1 MSNVIDSRVVEM
13 RFDNQQFE
21 KGVQQS
27 MGTLDKLK
35 QSLNFSD
42 VNVADKINLSEI
54 GTALSSVGEKFTAFE
69 AIALGALTRIGSQAI
84 ELGEKIVKS
93 LSIDQLAAG
102 WDKYEQKTTSVQTIM
117 AATASQ
123 FTDTGEQ
130 MDYVNQQLEKLN
142 WFTDETSYNFVD
154 MVGNI
159 GKFTS
164 NGIKLD
170 AAVTSMQ
177 GIANWAAIS
186 GQNATTASR
195 AMYNLA
201 QAIGVGTVKL
211 IDWRSIE
218 TANMATVEFKENVLE
233 TAANLKT
240 LIKTADGF
248 ETVGKH
254 TKVSIENFS
263 SALNE
268 GWFTKEVLQ
277 QTLDMYGAATNKLYN
292 LAQVSGLTATEL
304 LTLVRAQ
311 KEGKIS
317 NEDFEAACKRTGY
330 SVSDLKAGIK
340 ELAKDEYDLGI
351 RSLIAAQEAKTFSEA
366 IGSVKDAVSTG
377 WMKSFELMFGDYET
391 ARVFWTDMA
400 NALWDIFASGSE
412 ARNILLSNWSTSG
425 WDKLVSSIKQTS
437 LSMDTFEQGVRLA
450 LYNSG
455 VDVDHLIDE
464 YGSLS
469 NAIKLG
475 AINAYDLAEAVKYSI
490 SSAVNN
496 FDSIYNTEEQLKR
509 IQEIEKELIEFAKGG
524 AVDLLKRPIIDASVL
539 QNAGWKE
546 AAEGAA
552 TVFTST
558 FTNKAGDV
566 AANFTPIMV
575 DENGKHIGTLS
586 PEELTK
592 YAEEVLAGVR
602 KDDLNLQIGGQFTG
616 GDALKQAEAAAERIH
631 ELQDEYYLG
640 EEKQKD
646 FLASLIDSY
655 ETLLHLSGQGGSEM
669 LGSGILNILY
679 SVYDVI
685 QLIRDTAGEFFGKL
699 SFIRLQEIT
708 QKFRDFTESLRLY
721 DDETEDL
728 NENGKKVQAALNLIF
743 EAGQN
748 VFTIFQNGG
757 RIFKSFL
764 DTLGPVT
771 EATGKFAK
779 SVIQLFTSVTGRFGD
794 YLGTVDL
801 TEEFG
806 QVSAIAAE
814 AINFLTGK
822 VDSLRVMFEQWKPGA
837 ALKWLG
843 DQFGTVRT
851 VIADFFKTA
860 EDGTT
865 PFQKILNMFEGLK
878 EKLGGLKTFFE
889 PVTKF
894 FQDLWQR
901 MLEIFDLKGVTTVFE
916 AIPRILG
923 NVVKTIG
930 DAIEAIFGKLSFK
943 QILLLAKT
951 IPKIL
956 STFQETGILKRFKWI
971 LEDGVWAP
979 LHNIGEF
986 LNGFRNKGL
995 FGMLFSGDNTFGD
1008 YFDVDIEWWIKDLKV
1023 LGQSLLLIGGGLL
1036 LIAAALAVI
1045 SLIKPD
1051 DLARSFQ
1058 VLTIVLAAVMGELLI
1073 FAEAINALKIN
1084 PVTLVASSAAI
1095 LILATALIVLAGAL
1109 ALFALVAKMD
1119 TMWEGMAAMA
1129 VTLVIVSAAL
1139 AALANNV
1146 NGLNLIAVS
1155 AAILIFA
1162 AALIVLAVG
1171 LEAFILIAKQGDAAA
1186 VGLMAMA
1193 GVLMV
1198 VTAVL
1203 MALSAMGPVVIVAAA
1218 AMLVMSAALI
1228 VLAAALGAFILI
1240 TNQGLAAIA
1249 GLGVMVASFML
1260 LAGVLALVSLIAP
1273 QVLVAAAAMLVAGAA
1288 LIVVAAGVAAAAV
1301 ALTAL
1306 GLGIEAVIAGFGIAI
1321 GTAIGAL
1328 GAGFGAALA
1337 AVGFGIETLLAS
1349 FGKGIGEGITFI
1361 AEGIGAGAQVIAVAL
1376 ASFGEVIGTAFESLS
1391 LKIQNGLKTISVGID
1406 AVKESLTGVGDSI
1419 ASIGTGIESFGKSVG
1434 TLSSIP
1440 LISIGSG
1447 LVELAKGIKEINKN
1461 KFTGDATNISAYVT
1475 ALTSLSNLS
1484 TQIASIGTTLT
1495 TTMSTLGTN
1504 MANNL
1509 AIGIQNGAITVSN
1522 AARSLGTTITNS
1534 ISGMSSFVVTSGLNM
1549 SSALARGLLSGTS
1562 NAYTAGYNLGVS
1574 AYNGASTV
1582 QGWLNTVGYNMAIGM
1597 ASGLWSGAASVYSAA
1612 YSIATTATNI
1622 VSSALQVRSP
1632 SRVFARIGEYMAMGM
1647 AVGMERGTGAVVES
1661 SEQMAD
1667 AAIDGVTSAMSI
1679 ILDRLNSEVDANPVI
1694 TPVIDMSNIE
1704 EGATQIA
1711 DFLSSSQ
1718 YALGTV
1724 GNISFDHMAAQQDAY
1739 DRANRNTVATIDA
1752 ATLAALANSNSGV
1765 SDVTINF
1772 NGTLAQ
1778 LAAVLQPAITV
1789 ETKRIGEKLVNA

>member
-42 VNVADKINLSEI
+42 VNVADKINLSGI

-69 AIALGALTRIGSQAI
+69 AIALGALTRIGAQAV
-84 ELGEKIVKS
+84 ELGERLVKS
-93 LSIDQLAAG
+93 LSIDQLSAG
-102 WDKYEQKTTSVQTIM
+102 WSKYEQKTGSVQTIM
-117 AATASQ
+117 AATAKQ
-123 FTDTGEQ
+123 FTDTGVQ
-130 MDYVNQQLEKLN
+130 MDYVNQQLDKLN

-164 NGIKLD
+164 NNIPLD
-170 AAVTSMQ
+170 DAVTSMQ

-186 GQNATTASR
+186 GQNAATASR

-218 TANMATVEFKENVLE
+218 TANMATAEFKENVLE
-233 TAANLKT
+233 TAANLGT
-240 LIKTADGF
+240 LVKTADGF

-254 TKVSIENFS
+254 TKVTIENFS
-263 SALNE
+263 AALQE

-277 QTLDMYGAATNKLYN
+277 QTLSLYGSATNKLYE
-292 LAQVSGLTATEL
+292 LSQVSGLTATDL
-304 LTLVRAQ
+304 LTLTMAQ
-311 KEGKIS
+311 KE
-317 NEDFEAACKRTGY
+317 NTLTQEQFEAAVKKSNISAEELR
-330 SVSDLKAGIK
+330 AGIE

-351 RSLIAAQEAKTFSEA
+351 RSLKAAQEAKTFTEA
-366 IGSVKDAVSTG
+366 IDSVKDAVSTG
-377 WMKSFELMFGDYET
+377 WMKSFELMFGDYEH
-391 ARVFWTDMA
+391 ARVLWTDVA
-400 NALWDIFASGSE
+400 NALWDIFAAGGE
-412 ARNILLSNWSTSG
+412 ARNILLGDW
-425 WDKLVSSIKQTS
+425 V
-437 LSMDTFEQGVRLA
+437 
-450 LYNSG
+450 
-455 VDVDHLIDE
+455 
-464 YGSLS
+464 
-469 NAIKLG
+469 
-475 AINAYDLAEAVKYSI
+475 EAGG
-490 SSAVNN
+490 
-496 FDSIYNTEEQLKR
+496 R
-509 IQEIEKELIEFAKGG
+509 EL
-524 AVDLLKRPIIDASVL
+524 
-539 QNAGWKE
+539 
-546 AAEGAA
+546 
-552 TVFTST
+552 
-558 FTNKAGDV
+558 
-566 AANFTPIMV
+566 
-575 DENGKHIGTLS
+575 
-586 PEELTK
+586 
-592 YAEEVLAGVR
+592 
-602 KDDLNLQIGGQFTG
+602 
-616 GDALKQAEAAAERIH
+616 
-631 ELQDEYYLG
+631 LG
-640 EEKQKD
+640 EG
-646 FLASLIDSY
+646 L
-655 ETLLHLSGQGGSEM
+655 
-669 LGSGILNILY
+669 LNILY
-679 SVYDVI
+679 SISDAVSLV
-685 QLIRDTAGEFFGKL
+685 RETWTEFFGSLSGEKL
-699 SFIRLQEIT
+699 KGIT
-708 QKFRDFTESLRLY
+708 ERFRDLASVLRLY
-721 DDETEDL
+721 DDDTEELTDA
-728 NENGKKVQAALNLIF
+728 GTRMHDALSLIF

-764 DTLGPVT
+764 DSLGPVT

-779 SVIQLFTSVTGRFGD
+779 SVIQLFTAVTGRVGD
-794 YLGTVDL
+794 YLGTVNL

-806 QVSAIAAE
+806 QVSAFAAE

-851 VIADFFKTA
+851 VIADFFKTT
-860 EDGTT
+860 EDGVT

-901 MLEIFDLKGVTTVFE
+901 MLEIFDLKGVTNVFE
-916 AIPRILG
+916 ATSRIFG
-923 NVVKTIG
+923 NVFKAVGDIVHKLFGEMTIK
-930 DAIEAIFGKLSFK
+930 DAAKLAKIVTSILNGLAAFNIKRKLS
-943 QILLLAKT
+943 
-951 IPKIL
+951 
-956 STFQETGILKRFKWI
+956 WI
-971 LEDGVWAP
+971 LEEETWAP
-979 LHNIGEF
+979 LKNIGEF
-986 LNGFRNKGL
+986 LNRLGNKGL
-995 FGMLFSGDNTFGD
+995 GGLFGGSNTFGE
-1008 YFDVDIEWWIKDLKV
+1008 YFDVDIEWWVKNVKILAE
-1023 LGQSLLLIGGGLL
+1023 SLVMVGGGLL
-1036 LIAAALAVI
+1036 LIAASLAI
-1045 SLIKPD
+1045 IAAINPD
-1051 DLARSFQ
+1051 DLTRSFQ
-1058 VLTIVLAAVMGELLI
+1058 VLTVVLAAVGAELII
-1073 FAEAINALKIN
+1073 FSEAIKALEIN
-1084 PVTLVASSAAI
+1084 PVTLVATAAAV
-1095 LILATALIVLAGAL
+1095 LIFAAALIVLAGAV

-1119 TMWEGMAAMA
+1119 TMWEGIAAMA
-1129 VTLVIVSAAL
+1129 VTLVIVTAAL

-1146 NGLNLIAVS
+1146 NGLNLIAIS
-1155 AAILIFA
+1155 AAILVFS
-1162 AALIVLAVG
+1162 AALLVLAVA
-1171 LEAFILIAKQGDAAA
+1171 LEAFVLIAKQGDAA
-1186 VGLMAMA
+1186 VNGLL
-1193 GVLMV
+1193 LM
-1198 VTAVL
+1198 TAAILALTLVL

-1218 AMLVMSAALI
+1218 AMLVMSAALL
-1228 VLAAALGAFILI
+1228 VLAAALEAFILI

-1260 LAGVLALVSLIAP
+1260 LAGVLAIVSLIAP

-1328 GAGFGAALA
+1328 GAGFGTALA
-1337 AVGFGIETLLAS
+1337 AVGFGISTLLAS

-1376 ASFGEVIGTAFESLS
+1376 AAFGEVVGTAFESLS

-1419 ASIGTGIESFGKSVG
+1419 AGIGTGIESFGKSVG

-1447 LVELAKGIKEINKN
+1447 LVELAKGIKELNKN
-1461 KFTGDATNISAYVT
+1461 KFTGDATNISTYVT

-1484 TQIASIGTTLT
+1484 TQISSIGTTLT

-1582 QGWLNTVGYNMAIGM
+1582 QGWLNTVGYNMAAGM
-1597 ASGLWSGAASVYSAA
+1597 ASGLWSGAAAVYSAA

-1647 AVGMERGTGAVVES
+1647 AIGMERGTGAVVES

-1667 AAIDGVTSAMSI
+1667 AAIEGVSSAMTRI
-1679 ILDRLNSEVDANPVI
+1679 IDTLNSDIDANPVI

-1704 EGATQIA
+1704 EGSREIS
-1711 DFLSSSQ
+1711 DFLSANQ
-1718 YALGTV
+1718 YALGAV
-1724 GNISFDHMAAQQDAY
+1724 GNISFDHMATQQDAY

-1752 ATLAALANSNSGV
+1752 ATLAALANSNSGS